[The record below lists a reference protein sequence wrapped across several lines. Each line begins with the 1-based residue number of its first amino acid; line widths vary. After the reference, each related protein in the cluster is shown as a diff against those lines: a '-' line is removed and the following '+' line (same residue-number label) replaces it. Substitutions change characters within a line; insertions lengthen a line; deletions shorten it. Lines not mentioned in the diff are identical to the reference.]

1 MMYFMRRPLPTR
13 SEASSRR
20 RPWTRLGALS
30 MGAHVFYELG
40 SGVAMPFASVA
51 GPVPAAVGW
60 LTSTSVALRAAGRA
74 ERRYDTVFG
83 VMNGMFLTAVLA
95 HFIYWPKRWAGGVPH
110 LTECEGL
117 RGRVLAPYNVI
128 LYVSAVASVA
138 GLLENGRW
146 AALRGAAVPLL
157 GVPILL
163 RIQRVEFRR
172 LRVQAQRDPGWWNRR
187 MRSP

>member
-1 MMYFMRRPLPTR
+1 MKFTLGPLSARFAT
-13 SEASSRR
+13 SSSR

-40 SGVAMPFASVA
+40 SGVAMPFASVS

-60 LTSTSVALRAAGRA
+60 ATGTSVALRTAGRM

-95 HFIYWPKRWAGGVPH
+95 HFIYWPKRWVGGVPH

-117 RGRVLAPYNVI
+117 RGRVLLPYNAI
-128 LYVSAVASVA
+128 LYVSAVCALA
-138 GLLENGRW
+138 GLTENGRR
-146 AALRGAAVPLL
+146 AARHGAAVPFIS
-157 GVPILL
+157 VPVLL
-163 RIQRVEFRR
+163 RVQRIEFRR
-172 LRVQAQRDPGWWNRR
+172 LRIQARRQPRWWNRR
-187 MRSP
+187 LQAR